1 MKDDKKKLMIVGILF
16 VVILGVG
23 VFQFT
28 AGSAPAPAA
37 QAVTPENAEKVYK
50 EAGLDEKAKEVEAEL
65 KGEGDPMQKLYA
77 MGMPARD
84 PFQQTAANLAPKPE
98 PAKAQPQPQ
107 PQAPRSARRSGGGNG
122 VTLPPFSPMQGS
134 LPNVNVNPNGA
145 GLPNVPNL
153 VPEPGYTVSGV
164 IRGPKNQA
172 VITDS
177 QGNQRLVTEG
187 QSLDGDTKVVAIR
200 DGAVV
205 VQRKGKKETLNV
217 GGNP

>member
-28 AGSAPAPAA
+28 AGSAPAAPAP
-37 QAVTPENAEKVYK
+37 AVTAENAEKVYK
-50 EAGLDEKAKEVEAEL
+50 EEGLDKKAEEVAADL
-65 KGEGDPMQKLYA
+65 NAEGDPMKKLYA

-84 PFQQTAANLAPKPE
+84 PFQQTAASLAPKPE
-98 PAKAQPQPQ
+98 PAKPQPQPQ
-107 PQAPRSARRSGGGNG
+107 PQAPRSFRRPSANNG
-122 VTLPPFSPMQGS
+122 VALPPFSPMQGS

-145 GLPNVPNL
+145 GLPNVPSLN
-153 VPEPGYTVSGV
+153 PEPGYTVSGV
-164 IRGPKNQA
+164 IRGSKNQA

-187 QSLDGDTKVVAIR
+187 QSLDGDTRVVAIR
-200 DGAVV
+200 DGQVV